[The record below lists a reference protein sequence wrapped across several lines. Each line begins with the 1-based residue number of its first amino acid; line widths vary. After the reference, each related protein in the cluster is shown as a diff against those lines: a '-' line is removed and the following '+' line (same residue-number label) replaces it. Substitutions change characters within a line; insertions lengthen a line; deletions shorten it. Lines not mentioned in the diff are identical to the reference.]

1 MFISLEE
8 EGKGGQKILEIIK
21 TKFINIMKKILVI
34 IFLSSFSYSQSFETN
49 TPKLDVNAELN
60 TAGCKIRLLSI
71 KCKKTEDWMGE
82 DEIYIEVNSSRTKIF
97 YMSKG
102 EVINLAN
109 LPLFNNNQSGFIKL
123 YDQDDGKDSLIDSD
137 DHLGTWKVLCEEA
150 EKGLRTA
157 KFTLDDANYEIEYEV
172 YNG

>member
-1 MFISLEE
+1 
-8 EGKGGQKILEIIK
+8 
-21 TKFINIMKKILVI
+21 MKKILVI
-34 IFLSSFSYSQSFETN
+34 ILLCSFSYSQSFETN
-49 TPKLDVNAELN
+49 PPKVNWNAELK
-60 TAGCKIRLLSI
+60 TVGCKIRLLSI

-82 DEIYIEVNSSRTKIF
+82 DEIYIEVNNTKTKIF
-97 YMSKG
+97 YMSRG

-109 LPLFNNNQSGFIKL
+109 LPLVYNNQSGFIKV
-123 YDQDDGKDSLIDSD
+123 YDQDDGKDSMFDSD

-172 YNG
+172 YND